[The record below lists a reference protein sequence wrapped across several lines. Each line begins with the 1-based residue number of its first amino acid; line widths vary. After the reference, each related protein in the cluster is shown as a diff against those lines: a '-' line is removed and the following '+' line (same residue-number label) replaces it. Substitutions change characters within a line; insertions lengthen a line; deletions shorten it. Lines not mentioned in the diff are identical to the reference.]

1 MGFKDNPIVFLTA
14 KTWEY
19 AKGNRKQFLL
29 LVGLFLLANAISLL
43 EPLVV
48 AKILNTIQEQG
59 ITQESLSTLLVSLF
73 LFLAITIGFWIFHG
87 PARVLEE
94 KIAFLIKAQ
103 YKKYLIDGTMN
114 LPLKWHSDH
123 HSGDTIDKIEKGT
136 NALYDY
142 ASEFSQVIETLVL
155 FIGSYIALILFN
167 VHASYLV
174 LFLVLVTGTVILKF
188 DKHLV
193 RQYRI
198 LFRTENKISAKVF
211 DTLSNITTVIIL
223 RVEDLLSKAI
233 FMKVMRPYKLFVK
246 NNKLNE
252 WKWFTVSV
260 FTSLMVIS
268 VLFSFIYF
276 NSKTGQTI
284 LIGTVYAL
292 YGYVDRI
299 NDLFFRFAFRY
310 GHMVR
315 RKARVKN
322 AEEVAR
328 EFKPKDGLDRK
339 KLHSWKLLEVKNL
352 DFSYHTKK
360 GAQLHLQNI
369 NLSIAHGENI
379 AFVGSSG
386 SGKTTM
392 LKVMRD
398 LYHPKKAHV
407 SLDGQVLP
415 EGFRSI
421 SHEITLI
428 PQDPEI
434 FSTTIKENITLGVDY
449 GLDHLKTYTDLACFT
464 DVVERLPKKFNSH
477 INEKGVNLSG
487 GERQRLALARG
498 LLACDDKT
506 IVLLDEPTSSVDSK
520 NELQIYQNIFNAF
533 KGKTIISSIHR
544 LHLLPLFDTIF
555 FFKNGKIVARGNFNM
570 LLKTSKEFNELWKK
584 YHKSQKTKKSL

>member
-449 GLDHLKTYTDLACFT
+449 GLDHLKTYTDVACFT

>member
-352 DFSYHTKK
+352 DFSYRTKK

-464 DVVERLPKKFNSH
+464 DVVERLPKKFKSH

-555 FFKNGKIVARGNFNM
+555 FF
-570 LLKTSKEFNELWKK
+570 
-584 YHKSQKTKKSL
+584 

>member
-322 AEEVAR
+322 AEEVAK